1 MRKHGILGVKH
12 NNIAPVAL
20 VLAIVQFLLCSGST
34 DVGRRLEVGKKMPE
48 FSAADITGQP
58 FDYKHGRNKTTIVAF
73 LSATQKRSANAAADI
88 NKIVTRLAARAKDLD
103 VIIVVY
109 DSNTQSCF
117 QPKQEQPVADYR
129 VLRDKEYGLWGKF
142 GIISIPTVIISD
154 PNDTLACVKAGYA
167 YDFFPFIS
175 THLNNILGIAQDISL
190 EDVDKVKTPTVDTGA
205 AKAMRHLQMAKMMK
219 KKGRLESAFQQAQK
233 AQQLDPNCLEVALE
247 LGELLCQRGRG
258 QTALEVIGRFEGS
271 NRLEKA
277 RVSLLLGWARRQIN
291 QLDVAEKLLLEAT
304 TQDPK
309 LSRGLFELGRVY
321 QARGQFEKAMVS
333 YRKALTQFFGEVEE
347 KESFPRQQEQKLNTS
362 KSADPQ

>member
-1 MRKHGILGVKH
+1 MRTNRLLGIKY
-12 NNIAPVAL
+12 NNVVP
-20 VLAIVQFLLCSGST
+20 LAIVLAMGQFLPCSGAGN
-34 DVGRRLEVGKKMPE
+34 VGRRIEVGKKTPE
-48 FSAADITGQP
+48 FSATDITGRS
-58 FDYKHGRNKTTIVAF
+58 FDYKHGCNKTTIVAF

-88 NKIVTRLAARAKDLD
+88 NKIVTKLGARAKDLD
-103 VIIVVY
+103 VIIIIN
-109 DSNTQSCF
+109 DPNTQSCF

-129 VLRDKEYGLWGKF
+129 VLRDKEYALWGKF

-154 PNDTLACVKAGYA
+154 PNDTVACVKAGYG
-167 YDFFPFIS
+167 YDFFPFLH
-175 THLNNILGIAQDISL
+175 THLNHILGIAQDISL
-190 EDVDKVKTPTVDTGA
+190 EDVGKVTTPTIDSGA

-219 KKGRLESAFQQAQK
+219 KSGRMESAFQQAQK

-277 RVSLLLGWARRQIN
+277 RVSLLLGWAKRQIN
-291 QLDVAEKLLLEAT
+291 QLDAAEKLLLEAI

-309 LSRGLFELGRVY
+309 SSRGFFELGKVY

-333 YRKALTQFFGEVEE
+333 YRKALVHFFGEVEE
-347 KESFPRQQEQKLNTS
+347 TGSFARQQEQKLNTS
-362 KSADPQ
+362 KSALPQ